1 MVYVMQII
9 QLLIGSY
16 IQKDKVASNEGD
28 SFVFELAERAE
39 DEAFKKKLQDFIKK
53 VKPLATILIILLCL
67 FNQGIQSN
75 ICFVKQYNPNPQ
87 PHATLIQLWAFKGI
101 SPLVKSIEIGIAS
114 ETGLVPF
121 SFFLFPHVHEC
132 SCTKTC

>member
-1 MVYVMQII
+1 MVICVEMVYVMQII

-53 VKPLATILIILLCL
+53 VKPFSSFCFAFLTK
-67 FNQGIQSN
+67 GSN
-75 ICFVKQYNPNPQ
+75 PTCALWSSITQ
-87 PHATLIQLWAFKGI
+87 TLNLM
-101 SPLVKSIEIGIAS
+101 PL
-114 ETGLVPF
+114 
-121 SFFLFPHVHEC
+121 
-132 SCTKTC
+132 

>member
-53 VKPLATILIILLCL
+53 VKPLAIILIILLCL
-67 FNQGIQSN
+67 FNEGIQSN
-75 ICFVKQYNPNPQ
+75 ICFVEQYNPNPK
-87 PHATLIQLWAFKGI
+87 PLTLNLKPLWFSCGLSK
-101 SPLVKSIEIGIAS
+101 AS
-114 ETGLVPF
+114 VLWWNQQKLEL
-121 SFFLFPHVHEC
+121 LL
-132 SCTKTC
+132 KQA

>member
-1 MVYVMQII
+1 VVICVEMVYVMQII

-53 VKPLATILIILLCL
+53 VKPLATIHIILLCL

-75 ICFVKQYNPNPQ
+75 ICFVEQYNPNPK
-87 PHATLIQLWAFKGI
+87 PLTLNLM
-101 SPLVKSIEIGIAS
+101 PL
-114 ETGLVPF
+114 
-121 SFFLFPHVHEC
+121 
-132 SCTKTC
+132 